1 MISMKKFKKKKLWLF
16 GIIIF
21 STLLLFKCK
30 PESSSDNGI
39 YVKANSEIEA
49 GRYLVIVGGC
59 NDCHTEDYAMKE
71 GDVPEDDWL
80 TGSVIGNRGPWGTT
94 YASNLRLLVSDM
106 EEDDWVKILKTRKSM
121 PPMPWMN
128 VNKMS
133 EKDSRALYKYIKS
146 LGAKG
151 EEMPRN
157 VPPNQEPKTPYLL
170 FVPQNKEM
178 NH

>member
-1 MISMKKFKKKKLWLF
+1 MTNAIKNKLRFFSVLIISFF
-16 GIIIF
+16 
-21 STLLLFKCK
+21 LLLNCQTN
-30 PESSSDNGI
+30 SSSNSGT

-49 GRYLVIVGGC
+49 GKYLVIVGGC

-71 GDVPEDDWL
+71 GDVPEEDWL

-94 YASNLRLLVSDM
+94 YASNLRLFVNDM
-106 EEDDWVKILKTRKSM
+106 DEDDWVETLKTRKSM

-133 EKDSRALYKYIKS
+133 EKDSKAMFKYIKS

-157 VPPNQEPKTPYLL
+157 VPPDQEPKTPYVS
-170 FVPQNKEM
+170 FVPQNVEM